1 MLYHIIGV
9 GDFGVYRRDSCLFL
23 EPETVYSN
31 VVVMSHIIP
40 ENDPHLFRSL
50 LSVGDRPV

>member
-1 MLYHIIGV
+1 MYHIIGV
-9 GDFGVYRRDSCLFL
+9 GDFGVYCRDSYLFL

>member
-9 GDFGVYRRDSCLFL
+9 GDFGVYYHHSYLFL
-23 EPETVYSN
+23 EWNCVSN
-31 VVVMSHIIP
+31 VVLMSHIIP
-40 ENDPHLFRSL
+40 ENDPHLFHSL